1 VGARNLGATATV
13 RAVKRSERSGRS
25 GRREF
30 TRTRDIISCVAF
42 TVSSGGSGK
51 QKVGE
56 LKVGLCYL
64 IGSRLPVV
72 PVRLKKIAGLGGLVA
87 ELDSLVGPIIQ
98 GFSAGSLTYVGV
110 SGFGDGGSPGSEDD
124 R

>member
-13 RAVKRSERSGRS
+13 RAVKRSERS

-51 QKVGE
+51 QKVRE

-72 PVRLKKIAGLGGLVA
+72 PVRLKKKIAGLGGLVA
-87 ELDSLVGPIIQ
+87 ELDSLW
-98 GFSAGSLTYVGV
+98 
-110 SGFGDGGSPGSEDD
+110 SG